1 MDFDKYL
8 ETIEKLN
15 RASVA
20 YYRDDSPFMSDF
32 EYDALYRE
40 VVEFEEKN
48 PSLKQKF
55 SPTMRIGSTV
65 REGFSKVTHSEK
77 MMSLDDAFSVGEVE
91 EFFNR
96 LEFAPHGFVVEEK
109 IDGLAINIL
118 YNHGRFTMAATR
130 GDGQVGENVTENVAT
145 VKGVRLDIPELRDAE
160 TVEIRGEI
168 YMPKESFEELN
179 RMKEMR
185 GEKLFANPRNAAA
198 GSLRQL
204 DPRVTAERK
213 LKFFAYA
220 ITGISDLPLTKQ
232 EELHAFFRGLGFATP
247 NFTKIDKIEQIR
259 EIIDK
264 KIAKRADLPYDIDGL
279 VIKLNE
285 FSEQF
290 AAGFLTKTPRWAIA
304 YKLPAIEKTTRLLG
318 VTWQVSRFG
327 VVTPVA
333 ELEPV
338 EIGGVVV
345 KRATLHNISMI
356 REKGLM
362 IGDSVYVRRAGD
374 VIPEITSFISELR
387 DGSEQEIKPPER
399 CPVCSSELSLVKESE
414 TEVYK
419 CDNLACSAHIVGSIK
434 HFVSK
439 KCFNIDGL
447 GEKQVEFFYEAG
459 WLKSV
464 ADIFGLKKYL
474 FFMASEPGWGAK
486 SVDNLMQA
494 IEKSRKI
501 RFRNFLCALG
511 INNVGEYLA
520 SELEKYFTLEELSE
534 ETPER
539 SLTLNLINGVAE
551 TSRKSIENFFRDNRE
566 TLEKLVAEV
575 EIQYPEKKK
584 QSIDFSG
591 FFNHFFKFSKIGG
604 ISKATF
610 DKLGSFYTAEQ
621 LFSNDLTLQ
630 DLRKCDIDQS
640 RAETIRAFLADPE
653 VKRMA
658 VYLLDKF
665 EIISANET
673 PANSKSEGGIIGK
686 TFVLTGELSRPRDEV
701 SEQIQ
706 SLGGKVSS
714 SVSKKTDFVLAGEKP
729 GSKYTKARE
738 LGVKIITEEEFLEMI
753 K

>member
-1 MDFDKYL
+1 MDFNKYL

-15 RASVA
+15 KASVA
-20 YYRDDSPFMSDF
+20 YYRDDSPFMSDS

-40 VVEFEEKN
+40 IVEFEQKN
-48 PSLKQKF
+48 PDLKQSF

-77 MMSLDDAFSVGEVE
+77 MMSLDDAFSVEEVE
-91 EFFNR
+91 AFFNR

-109 IDGLAINIL
+109 IDGLAVNIL
-118 YNHGRFTMAATR
+118 YNRGRFTMAATR

-145 VKGVRLDIPELRDAE
+145 VKDVRLDIPELRDAE

-179 RMKEMR
+179 RMKENR
-185 GEKLFANPRNAAA
+185 GEKPFANPRNAAA

-220 ITGISDLPLTKQ
+220 ITGISDLPVTKQ
-232 EELHAFFRGLGFATP
+232 EDLHTFFRKLGFSTP

-259 EIIDK
+259 GIIDE
-264 KIAKRADLPYDIDGL
+264 KIAERAGLPYDIDGL

-285 FSEQF
+285 FSEQV
-290 AAGFLTKTPRWAIA
+290 AAGILTKTPRWAIA
-304 YKLPAIEKTTRLLG
+304 YKLPAIEKTTRLLD

-338 EIGGVVV
+338 EIGGVTV
-345 KRATLHNISMI
+345 KRATLHNVSMI

-387 DGSEQEIKPPER
+387 DGSEREIKPPER
-399 CPVCSSELSLVKESE
+399 CPVCSSVLSLVKESE

-419 CDNLACSAHIVGSIK
+419 CDNLGCSAHIVGSIK

-447 GEKQVEFFYEAG
+447 GEKQVEFFYESG

-464 ADIFGLKKYL
+464 ADIFGLKQYL
-474 FFMASEPGWGAK
+474 FFIASEPGWGAK
-486 SVDNLMQA
+486 SVNNLMQA

-520 SELEKYFTLEELSE
+520 TELEKYFTLEELAE
-534 ETPER
+534 DTPER
-539 SLTLNLINGVAE
+539 GLTLNLINGVAE
-551 TSRKSIENFFRDNRE
+551 TSRRSIENFFRDNRE
-566 TLEKLVAEV
+566 TLGKLVAEI
-575 EIQYPEKKK
+575 EIQYPGRKK
-584 QSIDFSG
+584 QPIDFSN
-591 FFNHFFKFSKIGG
+591 FFNQIFKYFKIGG

-610 DKLGSFYTAEQ
+610 DKLKNVYTAEQ
-621 LFSNDLTLQ
+621 LFSQDLTLQ
-630 DLRKCDIDQS
+630 ELRKCDIDQG
-640 RAETIRAFLADPE
+640 RAETIRAFFADFE
-653 VKRMA
+653 VNRMA
-658 VYLLDKF
+658 GALLEKF
-665 EIISANET
+665 DVTAEKEAPSDSGNI
-673 PANSKSEGGIIGK
+673 GGIAGK
-686 TFVLTGELSRPRDEV
+686 SFVLTGELSRPRDEV

-706 SLGGKVSS
+706 ALGGKVSS
-714 SVSKKTDFVLAGEKP
+714 SVSKKTDFVLVGEKP
-729 GSKYTKARE
+729 GSKYARALE
-738 LGVKIITEEEFLEMI
+738 LGVKIISEEEFNEMI